1 MKKKILIILT
11 LLLMFAAC
19 SKKSAYEEK
28 KLSAFYDET
37 HDVTLMSEIA
47 NGDRLPT
54 YIHYFVANSVDG
66 TIIEE
71 DMIRIVCEEL
81 SKLDLVVSEP
91 HKDIHIDDGAIYFSM
106 FFEDGDYLNLYF
118 ETSAYYVAK
127 DGTYYPVK
135 ETSILQRLMKDIPDH
150 LIYDYDFNDPDAS
163 TDSEKIAFLGFAD
176 GKFSWD
182 GDLDGEEE
190 AYVIEYNEKDAQIS
204 IYPEADPDS
213 KVIIDKAY
221 EIKAIE
227 SRTDN
232 KGNFLLIRYTTGDAE
247 NHNNLSSI
255 VYRFD
260 DGEPTVK

>member
-1 MKKKILIILT
+1 MKNKIIT
-11 LLLMFAAC
+11 LLSLMLLLAGCAT
-19 SKKSAYEEK
+19 KSAYEEK
-28 KLSAFYDET
+28 KLTTFYDQS
-37 HDVTLMSEIA
+37 HDVTLMTEIA

-66 TIIEE
+66 TIVEE

-91 HKDIHIDDGAIYFSM
+91 HNDITISDGTIYFSM
-106 FFEDGDYLNLYF
+106 FFEDGEHLNLNF
-118 ETSAYYVAK
+118 ETSAYFVAK

-150 LIYDYDFNDPDAS
+150 LVYDYDFDDPDAEGES
-163 TDSEKIAFLGFAD
+163 ISFLNFAD

-182 GDLDGEEE
+182 GDLDGKEE
-190 AYVIEYNEKDAQIS
+190 AYVIEYNEKDAQIT
-204 IYPEADPDS
+204 IYPEEDEDS

-227 SRTDN
+227 SRTDS
-232 KGNFLLIRYTTGDAE
+232 KGSFLLIRYTTGDAE

-260 DGEPTVK
+260 DGEPTIK